1 MSNWIIIKT
10 KRSKEFWAKENLVR
24 QKFEVYIPLTYKIKK
39 IFDKI
44 KTIKSPL
51 FEGYIFVKSDLSN
64 TRLVKINNTM
74 GVNSIL
80 SFSNTK
86 SILPGEYI
94 QKLKSLENKKGVIS
108 IFRFKELIEGKI
120 YKILHGPFK
129 GLNGIFHQAL
139 NNKSIIL
146 ILNILGKNL
155 NLKLPKNYI
164 AVN

>member
-1 MSNWIIIKT
+1 
-10 KRSKEFWAKENLVR
+10 
-24 QKFEVYIPLTYKIKK
+24 
-39 IFDKI
+39 
-44 KTIKSPL
+44 
-51 FEGYIFVKSDLSN
+51 
-64 TRLVKINNTM
+64 M